1 MLSRTL
7 KDKEGIIWAI
17 TMSGLVV
24 CERDPVQATPLLE
37 ESVALA
43 RDLGDKWMI
52 GFVLFQLGDVHRSL
66 GDYERAT
73 ALYMESI
80 DLCRQVGDKWRTAI
94 GLFAMGIVSLRQREY
109 SRAGVFFAESLPLC
123 RRGDLFVTFQ
133 CLEGLGCVASAR
145 GNYVR
150 AARLF
155 GAAEL
160 LRESLRSRRDREYQR
175 DIAEHMNS
183 AQTALGDTAFA
194 SAWAEGRALTLAQ
207 AIEYALAPVAQR
219 PHRL

>member
-1 MLSRTL
+1 MLSRAL
-7 KDKEGIIWAI
+7 KDKKGVTWAL
-17 TMSGLVV
+17 TLSGLVV
-24 CERDPVQATPLLE
+24 FERDPVHATPLLE

-52 GFVLFQLGDVHRSL
+52 GFVLFQLADVPRYL

-73 ALYMESI
+73 ALYVESI

-160 LRESLRSRRDREYQR
+160 LRESLRSRRDRDYQLE
-175 DIAEHMNS
+175 IAQHMNS
-183 AQTALGDTAFA
+183 AQAALGHTAFA
-194 SAWAEGRALTLAQ
+194 SAWAEGRAMTLEQ
-207 AIEYALAPVAQR
+207 AIEYALADR
-219 PHRL
+219 PEVTTP